1 MPPDLPISALR
12 PRIAEAL
19 RSGSRLVLS
28 APTGSGKSTQVP
40 RYILE
45 DTLGGASAGRVVV
58 LQPRRIAARM
68 LAARVAAE
76 CGTPPGTLVGYRTRF
91 ESCVSKDSR
100 IVYETEGILLRQ
112 LVSDPRLP
120 SVDAVVFDE
129 FHERHVYGDVTLAK
143 ILELQQSRRP
153 DLKIVV
159 MSATL
164 DAPLLQSFLAP
175 CAFLSSEG
183 RTFPVDISY
192 LDRPLDPV
200 RTPVWT
206 AAAHAL
212 ADLWPRTRGNALVFM
227 PGAWEISRTLDAL
240 RALPAF
246 RGVPLLPL
254 HGELPPDVQDSA
266 VRPDPAVRRVI
277 VATNVAETSLTIPDV
292 RVVVDSGL
300 ARIARFDPFRGIDT
314 LMVESISRASADQRA
329 GRAGRTAPGLALRL
343 WTRTEHAARPAAD
356 VPEILRTDPAE
367 ILLLLASQGMADPA
381 AFPWLQPP
389 APRALAR
396 AMDLL
401 RDLGALAPDG
411 AVTALGRQMLSFPL
425 HPRYS
430 RMLLEARAFSA
441 VRPVAL
447 LAAMAQSRPFLLRN
461 PERSV
466 RDARADLL
474 SAWPSDPQLA
484 VRVYLDVADAR
495 FDPRRC
501 ERLGVA
507 PAAAR
512 AVWPVYQRFLGIARS
527 QGLPVSDDLPSDEA
541 FARCILAGFSD
552 RVARRIDVGSL
563 RCELA
568 RGRRGELARES
579 VATVSPLLV
588 ATEIRE
594 IGHGNGESQVL
605 VTQATPLR
613 PEWLRECFPGDFE
626 DGKVTAF
633 WNQAA
638 KRVEA
643 RAESL
648 FRGLAVESKAVAPPP
663 DAAAALLAAAVE
675 DGTCVLKNWNADV
688 DRWIAR
694 VNWLARTRPDLQLP
708 PYNLEARHDIVAQ
721 LCYGH
726 ASAKDI
732 REIPV
737 LPAVR
742 SWLDAAQQALVDRF
756 APETAVLSNGRKIKI
771 RYDGVNPPFAAIRI
785 QELFGVQGVPAIAG
799 GRVPLVL
806 HILAPN
812 QRPVQITSDLPAFW
826 RDHYP
831 RVKSELARKYP
842 KHEWR

>member
-1 MPPDLPISALR
+1 MPPDLPITTLR

-19 RSGSRLVLS
+19 RTNSRLVLS

-40 RYILE
+40 RYLLE
-45 DTLGGASAGRVVV
+45 DLLPETGQVVV
-58 LQPRRIAARM
+58 LQPRRIAARL

-76 CGTPPGTLVGYRTRF
+76 TASPLGALVGFRTRF
-91 ESCVSKDSR
+91 DSCVSAASR

-112 LVSDPRLP
+112 LVSDPLLP
-120 SVDAVVFDE
+120 SVAAVVFDE

-143 ILELQQSRRP
+143 ILELQRSRRP

-164 DAPLLQSFLAP
+164 DAPLLQSFLDP

-183 RTFPVDISY
+183 RTYPVEISY
-192 LDRPLDPV
+192 FDRPLDPA

-212 ADLWPRTRGNALVFM
+212 ADLWPRSRGNALVFM
-227 PGAWEISRTLDAL
+227 PGAYEISRTIDAI

-246 RGVPLLPL
+246 RGVPVLPL

-266 VRPDPAVRRVI
+266 VRPDPSTRRVI
-277 VATNVAETSLTIPDV
+277 VSTNVAETSLTIPDV
-292 RVVVDSGL
+292 RLVVDSGL

-343 WTRTEHAARPAAD
+343 WTRSEHAARPAAD

-367 ILLLLASQGMADPA
+367 ILLALAAQGMRSPDE
-381 AFPWLQPP
+381 FHWLQPP
-389 APRALAR
+389 APRATAR

-401 RDLGALAPDG
+401 RDLGALTPDG
-411 AVTALGRQMLSFPL
+411 TVTPLGHRMLTFPL
-425 HPRYS
+425 HPRYA
-430 RMLLEARAFSA
+430 RMLLEAAKFGA

-461 PERSV
+461 PDRSV
-466 RDARADLL
+466 RDARSDLL
-474 SAWPSDPQLA
+474 STWPSDPQLA
-484 VRVYLDVADAR
+484 VRAFLEAMDAR
-495 FDPRRC
+495 FDPRLC
-501 ERLGVA
+501 DRLGIS
-507 PAAAR
+507 PSAAR
-512 AVWPVYQRFLGIARS
+512 AVLPVFRRFLSIARS
-527 QGLPVSDDLPSDEA
+527 QGLPVSDSLPSDEA

-552 RVARRIDVGSL
+552 RVARRLDVGTL
-563 RCELA
+563 RCEFA

-594 IGHGNGESQVL
+594 IGRGDGESQVL

-613 PEWLRECFPGDFE
+613 PEWLRESFPGDFE
-626 DGKVTAF
+626 DGKVTPF
-633 WNQAA
+633 WNPAA

-648 FRGLAVESKAVAPPP
+648 FRGLPVESRPVPPPP

-675 DGTCVLKNWNADV
+675 DGSCVLKNWNADV

-694 VNWLARTRPDLQLP
+694 LNWLVRARPDLLLP
-708 PYNLEARHDIVAQ
+708 PCNLQARHEILAQ

-726 ASAKDI
+726 ASAKEI

-742 SWLDAAQQALVDRF
+742 SWLSPPQQALLDRY
-756 APETAVLSNGRKIKI
+756 APETALLSNGRKVKI

-785 QELFGVQGVPAIAG
+785 QELFGVQSVPSIAG
-799 GRVPLVL
+799 GAVPLLL

-831 RVKSELARKYP
+831 RVKSELSRKYP